1 MLEKNMEEDRP
12 TEILIFLLKLRDN
25 NSISIR
31 DQRTILFL
39 TIYHGLLSHSYSPV
53 SFNNSDILNSKNGN
67 YGYSRFKSS
76 FLSFFFFKVFLKTFL
91 PP

>member
-1 MLEKNMEEDRP
+1 MHRYRLQGTDKMLEKNMEEDRP

-39 TIYHGLLSHSYSPV
+39 TIYHFYLIPTLRSVLTIQIY
-53 SFNNSDILNSKNGN
+53 
-67 YGYSRFKSS
+67 
-76 FLSFFFFKVFLKTFL
+76 
-91 PP
+91 